1 MSNQLARLYLRGS
14 LMNETAKLLSKTEL
28 LQAEALIKEAWEDP
42 ALQSQKME
50 FAMALGRTI
59 GNDYKNV
66 EAGQQDALIAFWKAA
81 LMVLFHESKQCR
93 ECHKHHVTTKK
104 KVDKCE
110 CGGELVLKWGP
121 KPQIASDP
129 IKRKK
134 FFQTIMFNYLK
145 QILRENKPTAISET
159 RIEEG
164 PAPDVAMKV
173 IVARINKIK
182 NLTYSIELI
191 DEGHHI
197 VSVDTG
203 LIPLKILRQIHEL
216 RDELEAHGV
225 QISLDWDNINVRCA
239 LEIPPTITY
248 KLVDKMYAKFT
259 SLDSG
264 TDDEHNPGFR
274 YHCEFRAASKAEPEG
289 PFEYSE
295 TIRTIRAR
303 LPDDAQK
310 YFDLI
315 INTPQD
321 YIEKFGTDK
330 IYKSYAA
337 QYLGIKPEQI
347 EECKRNIKTNCL
359 AMNLGSEE

>member
-28 LQAEALIKEAWEDP
+28 LQAETLIKEAWEDP
-42 ALQSQKME
+42 QLQSQKME

-59 GNDYKNV
+59 GNDYKDV
-66 EAGQQDALIAFWKAA
+66 EAGKQDALIAFWKAA
-81 LMVLFHESKQCR
+81 LMVLFHESKQCKKCR
-93 ECHKHHVTTKK
+93 KHHVTTRR

-129 IKRKK
+129 LKRKK

-145 QILRENKPTAISET
+145 QILRENKPAAISET
-159 RIEEG
+159 KIEEG
-164 PAPDVAMKV
+164 PAPDVALKV
-173 IVARINKIK
+173 ITARIDKLK
-182 NLTYSIELI
+182 NVTYSIEQM
-191 DEGHHI
+191 DDGHNI
-197 VSVDTG
+197 MSVETG
-203 LIPLKILRQIHEL
+203 LIPIKTLKQIHDL
-216 RDELEAHGV
+216 REELEPHGV
-225 QISLDWDNINVRCA
+225 QISLDWDTISIRCA
-239 LEIPPTITY
+239 LEIPPTVSCKI
-248 KLVDKMYAKFT
+248 VDKMYAKFT

-264 TDDEHNPGFR
+264 SDDEHSPGFR
-274 YHCEFRAASKAEPEG
+274 YHCEFRAAKNEPQDNSEH
-289 PFEYSE
+289 SE
-295 TIRTIRAR
+295 TIKTIRAR
-303 LPDDAQK
+303 LPDDAQR

-337 QYLGIKPEQI
+337 QYLGIKPEQV

-359 AMNLGSEE
+359 AGGLGVEE